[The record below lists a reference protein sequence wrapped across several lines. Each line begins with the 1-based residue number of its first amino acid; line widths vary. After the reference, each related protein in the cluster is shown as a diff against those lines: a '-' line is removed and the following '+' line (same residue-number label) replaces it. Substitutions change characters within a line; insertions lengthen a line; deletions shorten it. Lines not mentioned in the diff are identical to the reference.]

1 MNFLKKIPIP
11 ICGVALG
18 FAALGN
24 LLQSYSVAVR
34 YCFGGISAILLFAIM
49 LKLICYFKTM
59 QDELGNAVNFSVAM
73 TAPMAL
79 LLLSVYIKPFF
90 ATGAYA
96 LWLFALV
103 LHCVGIIVFT
113 IKFIFKLDMKTVF
126 ASYYIVYVGIAVA
139 SVTAPAFQKL
149 LWGEI
154 IFWFAFVSF
163 IALFILVTYRY
174 TRFKEMPEPAKPL
187 ICIYAAPMSL
197 LLAGYIQSVAQ
208 KNAFMI
214 TAMLIVS
221 LAIYIA
227 ATVMAIRFIIKHKF
241 FTSFASFT
249 FPFVISA
256 IATKQTAKILAGNIA
271 TILEPLAMTQIIIAI
286 VLCIFVLV
294 KYIVF
299 MLTPQKKA

>member
-1 MNFLKKIPIP
+1 
-11 ICGVALG
+11 
-18 FAALGN
+18 
-24 LLQSYSVAVR
+24 
-34 YCFGGISAILLFAIM
+34 
-49 LKLICYFKTM
+49 
-59 QDELGNAVNFSVAM
+59 
-73 TAPMAL
+73 
-79 LLLSVYIKPFF
+79 
-90 ATGAYA
+90 
-96 LWLFALV
+96 
-103 LHCVGIIVFT
+103 
-113 IKFIFKLDMKTVF
+113 
-126 ASYYIVYVGIAVA
+126 
-139 SVTAPAFQKL
+139 
-149 LWGEI
+149 
-154 IFWFAFVSF
+154 
-163 IALFILVTYRY
+163 
-174 TRFKEMPEPAKPL
+174 
-187 ICIYAAPMSL
+187 MSL

-241 FTSFASFT
+241 FPSFASFT

-271 TILEPLAMTQIIIAI
+271 TILEPLAMAQIIIAV